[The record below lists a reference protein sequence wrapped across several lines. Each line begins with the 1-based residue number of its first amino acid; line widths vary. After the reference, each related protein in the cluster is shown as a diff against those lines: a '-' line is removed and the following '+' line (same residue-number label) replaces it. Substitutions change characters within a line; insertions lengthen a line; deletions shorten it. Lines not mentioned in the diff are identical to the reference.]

1 MWFISESYKPAKN
14 EREKNKDNMF
24 MMGYYKNN
32 VITAHSQNGTTKEY
46 LDVLI
51 LFNQR
56 PFSRTS

>member
-1 MWFISESYKPAKN
+1 MCGSYKLTKN
-14 EREKNKDNMF
+14 ERKGKNKDNIF

-32 VITAHSQNGTTKEY
+32 VIAAHSQNGTTKEY

-56 PFSRTS
+56 AILRTS

>member
-1 MWFISESYKPAKN
+1 MCGSYELTKN
-14 EREKNKDNMF
+14 ERKGKNKDNIF

-32 VITAHSQNGTTKEY
+32 VITAHSQNGTTKEN

-56 PFSRTS
+56 AFLRTS